1 MVSDVGLYELIA
13 ISDDSPELP
22 TIGKCRADLCEQ
34 LDSNF
39 LVANHGKN
47 DTLVIQ

>member
-1 MVSDVGLYELIA
+1 MREKERKGRERWAGLVSDVGLYELIA

-34 LDSNF
+34 LD
-39 LVANHGKN
+39 
-47 DTLVIQ
+47 